1 MASVSSTPSLK
12 PHIKLKI
19 SLKINTPMKDIPFS
33 KLSKTLTSQLSK
45 SDKKADGIFFTPPN
59 DINNILSLL
68 EPYMN
73 DITSILEP
81 SCGSC
86 EFINRIGA
94 TYGNK
99 EITGI
104 EYNKFIYDSIKYME
118 SDDIKLLHEDFL
130 ELKMDNK
137 YDLIIGNPPFKVMKK
152 KDVSVQFHDY
162 FDGRPNI
169 FILFIIKSLKL
180 LTPNGILSFI
190 LPQNFLN
197 CLYYD
202 KTRRYIHDNF
212 NILNIIECNSNYIDT
227 QQDTI
232 ILMVQN
238 SPPINNHNYTLNVS
252 EYTIFG
258 TKANITTLNS
268 FYTNYTTLDKLHFN
282 VNVGNVVWNQCK
294 SILTS
299 DSYHTR
305 LIYSSDISD
314 IDSVKIY
321 KNLEKK
327 NYIDKTGES
336 GPLLVLNRGYGVG
349 QYKFEYCLLDLNYDY
364 LIENHLICIR
374 YLGEVPDEELIQ
386 KYSSII
392 KSFSNKKTQEFIKIY
407 FGNNAINTTEI
418 NYILPIFIS

>member
-152 KDVSVQFHDY
+152 NKVAKIQF
-162 FDGRPNI
+162 
-169 FILFIIKSLKL
+169 
-180 LTPNGILSFI
+180 
-190 LPQNFLN
+190 
-197 CLYYD
+197 
-202 KTRRYIHDNF
+202 
-212 NILNIIECNSNYIDT
+212 
-227 QQDTI
+227 
-232 ILMVQN
+232 
-238 SPPINNHNYTLNVS
+238 
-252 EYTIFG
+252 
-258 TKANITTLNS
+258 
-268 FYTNYTTLDKLHFN
+268 
-282 VNVGNVVWNQCK
+282 
-294 SILTS
+294 
-299 DSYHTR
+299 
-305 LIYSSDISD
+305 
-314 IDSVKIY
+314 Y
-321 KNLEKK
+321 K
-327 NYIDKTGES
+327 
-336 GPLLVLNRGYGVG
+336 V
-349 QYKFEYCLLDLNYDY
+349 
-364 LIENHLICIR
+364 
-374 YLGEVPDEELIQ
+374 
-386 KYSSII
+386 
-392 KSFSNKKTQEFIKIY
+392 
-407 FGNNAINTTEI
+407 
-418 NYILPIFIS
+418 